1 MKRNFNRVMQLIAF
15 HCLVMI
21 RGFVKVLYGAAVSG
35 LIGLAVYGFAMI
47 PSEGGY
53 TAVLDFVGAV
63 ATLCVAFGGMYAI
76 GSKKK
81 KGGYER

>member
-1 MKRNFNRVMQLIAF
+1 MKDFRKAARIIGYHGKIL
-15 HCLVMI
+15 LK
-21 RGFVKVLYGAAVSG
+21 GFVKVLYGTAVSG

-63 ATLCVAFGGMYAI
+63 ATLCVAFGGMYSI
-76 GSKKK
+76 GCRKK

>member
-1 MKRNFNRVMQLIAF
+1 MRDFKIAARAIGYHGKVMLK
-15 HCLVMI
+15 
-21 RGFVKVLYGAAVSG
+21 GFVKVLYGTAVSG